1 MHEINSRRLMHF
13 VALAEEGSFAR
24 AAERVH
30 LSQPA
35 LSRSIQALE
44 DEFEIKLFDRA
55 ARGVVI
61 TAAGRPLV
69 ERARRV
75 LFEARCLFRDVELI
89 KSDAFGDVK
98 IGLGPYASAVLFPDL
113 LVEFAQ
119 QFPAI
124 KVFAEIGEASA
135 LMEALRAER
144 ADFVI
149 VDRREMAISPDVTL
163 RRLTGHDGGWFVR
176 PGHPLLA
183 RAPVP
188 LVALREYPLVSVPLS
203 VFMEDALR
211 RLLKFRAHE
220 AVPVQLECNDVGV
233 LKSVVA
239 RTDAVMFCTASCVH
253 RDAVGEQLVRV
264 SIVHPRKLGLQ
275 FALVSLADRTQSAA
289 ADAALALAAQLM
301 NDASRAARAMG
312 RDSVTA

>member
-1 MHEINSRRLMHF
+1 MHEINSRRLAHL

-44 DEFEIKLFDRA
+44 DEFDIKLFDRA
-55 ARGVVI
+55 ARGVAT
-61 TAAGRPLV
+61 TAAGKLLV

-89 KSDAFGDVK
+89 RSDALGEVR
-98 IGLGPYASAVLFPDL
+98 IGLGAHAADILFPEM
-113 LVEFAQ
+113 LVEFARKY
-119 QFPAI
+119 PAI
-124 KVFAEIGEASA
+124 KISVEIAEAGT
-135 LMEALRAER
+135 LMERLRAER
-144 ADFVI
+144 ADFVV
-149 VDRREMAISPDVTL
+149 VDRRETAIAPDVTL
-163 RRLTGHDGGWFVR
+163 HRLTGHDGGWFVR
-176 PGHPLLA
+176 QGHPLLA

-188 LVALREYPLVSVPLS
+188 LAALREYPLVSVSLS
-203 VFMEDALR
+203 AFMEDAVR

-220 AVPVQLECNDVGV
+220 EIPLHLECNDVAV

-239 RTDAVMFCTASCVH
+239 RTDAVMFCTASSVQPNALDE
-253 RDAVGEQLVRV
+253 RLVRV

-289 ADAALALAAQLM
+289 ADGALALAAQNM
-301 NDASRAARAMG
+301 NEATRAARATG
-312 RDSVTA
+312 RLT

>member
-1 MHEINSRRLMHF
+1 MHEINSQRLAHL

-44 DEFEIKLFDRA
+44 DEFDIKLFDRA
-55 ARGVVI
+55 ARGVAT
-61 TAAGRPLV
+61 TAAGRMLV

-89 KSDAFGDVK
+89 RTDALGEMR
-98 IGLGPYASAVLFPDL
+98 IGMGPYAAAILFPDL
-113 LVEFAQ
+113 LVECAR
-119 QFPAI
+119 QFPAT
-124 KVFAEIGEASA
+124 KVSVQIAESSV
-135 LMEALRAER
+135 LMQSLRSEGV
-144 ADFVI
+144 DFVVI
-149 VDRREMAISPDVTL
+149 DRRETPAAPDITTH
-163 RRLTGHDGGWFVR
+163 RLLSHDGGWFVR

-188 LVALREYPLVSVPLS
+188 LAAVREFPLVSVPLS
-203 VFMEDALR
+203 GFMEDALR

-220 AVPVQLECNDVGV
+220 AVPVQLECNDVAV
-233 LKSVVA
+233 LKDVVA
-239 RTDAVMFCTASCVH
+239 RSDAVMFCTASLLQRDPDGH
-253 RDAVGEQLVRV
+253 RLVRV

-275 FALVSLADRTQSAA
+275 FALVCLADRTQSAA
-289 ADAALALAAQLM
+289 VDVALALAGQIM
-301 NDASRAARAMG
+301 NDASRAAQTAG
-312 RDSVTA
+312 RVR

>member
-1 MHEINSRRLMHF
+1 MHEINSRRLADL

-44 DEFEIKLFDRA
+44 DEFDIKLFDRA
-55 ARGVVI
+55 ACGVAT
-61 TAAGRPLV
+61 TAAGRMLV

-89 KSDAFGDVK
+89 RTDALGEMR
-98 IGLGPYASAVLFPDL
+98 IGMGPYAAATLFPDL
-113 LVEFAQ
+113 LVECAR
-119 QFPAI
+119 QFPAT
-124 KVFAEIGEASA
+124 KVSVQIAESSV
-135 LMEALRAER
+135 LMQTLRSEGV
-144 ADFVI
+144 DFVVI
-149 VDRREMAISPDVTL
+149 DRRETQAAPDITTH
-163 RRLTGHDGGWFVR
+163 RLLSHDGGWFVR

-188 LVALREYPLVSVPLS
+188 LAAVREFPLVSVPLS
-203 VFMEDALR
+203 GFMEDALR

-220 AVPVQLECNDVGV
+220 AVPVQLECNDVAV
-233 LKSVVA
+233 LKDVVA
-239 RTDAVMFCTASCVH
+239 RSDAVMFSTASLLQ
-253 RDAVGEQLVRV
+253 RDPDGQRLVRV

-275 FALVSLADRTQSAA
+275 FALVCLADRTQSAA
-289 ADAALALAAQLM
+289 VDVALALAGQIM
-301 NDASRAARAMG
+301 NDASRAAQTGG
-312 RDSVTA
+312 RVR